1 MAKKNS
7 SEQVYDFQRMLVAAL
22 SFDGEECY
30 CEPETDEQSLDAL
43 HEEYADCNDAIF
55 TYQMLLDGAIL
66 RNDEDEISSLRRSI
80 QSTKVTKRRIKE
92 KMDAITKN
100 TKELVGA

>member
-1 MAKKNS
+1 MTKKNS

-55 TYQMLLDGAIL
+55 TYQMLLDDAIL

>member
-1 MAKKNS
+1 MTKKNS

-55 TYQMLLDGAIL
+55 TYQMLLDDAIL

-92 KMDAITKN
+92 KMDTIKN

>member
-22 SFDGEECY
+22 SFDGGCY
-30 CEPETDEQSLDAL
+30 YEPETDEQSLDAL

-55 TYQMLLDGAIL
+55 TYQMLLDDAIL
-66 RNDEDEISSLRRSI
+66 RNDENEISSLRRSI

>member
-55 TYQMLLDGAIL
+55 TYQMLLDDAIL
-66 RNDEDEISSLRRSI
+66 RNDEDKISSLRRSI
-80 QSTKVTKRRIKE
+80 QSTKVAKRRIKE

-100 TKELVGA
+100 TKELVEA